1 MVRLL
6 DKEMDILMVEDNE
19 GDIILTEE
27 TLIEG
32 NIRYSLSSVNHGEAA
47 IEFFEKVKR
56 NECKTPDLVLMDF
69 NLPRINGHEVIAYMR
84 TENALKD
91 IPVFIISS
99 SAAPADMEQ
108 SKSMVQHYLT
118 KPMELIDFLDGI
130 KKLG

>member
-1 MVRLL
+1 MRSLL
-6 DKEMDILMVEDNE
+6 DRKMDILMVEDNE

-56 NECKTPDLVLMDF
+56 NECKAPDLVLMDI
-69 NLPRINGHEVIAYMR
+69 NLPRVNGHEVIAYMR
-84 TENALKD
+84 NDNELKD
-91 IPVFIISS
+91 IPIFIISS
-99 SAAPADMEQ
+99 SVAPSDMEQ

-118 KPMELIDFLDGI
+118 KPMDLETFLHGI